1 MTLRGLFLPI
11 ALLSVTLGCQFERL
25 QQARV
30 AQEMK
35 ALEREMA
42 AGKPLAPLSVD
53 PSRLGPY
60 YPLLQHM
67 HAQATRLQTAS
78 QQVETLAKADGEAL
92 HPQRLVDAD
101 HRRKEH
107 ARLGALVGH
116 LETALDAEDELVGPK
131 GQAFVTALPVNAEF
145 KQGVAKGFQ
154 EKGKTLDLLIG
165 IMRQKR
171 AYYRQMEGIVTL
183 ADQGLDSVDA
193 GGKLRFRTHEQV
205 MAYLNAVTDLIKAE
219 RLLNE
224 DVARFQAQQQ
234 VGSGATG
241 SR

>member
-1 MTLRGLFLPI
+1 MTFKGLLPL
-11 ALLSVTLGCQFERL
+11 ALLSLALGCRFERL

-30 AQEMK
+30 AQEIK
-35 ALEREMA
+35 ALEREMTS
-42 AGKPLAPLSVD
+42 GKPLAPLTVD

-60 YPLLQHM
+60 FPLLQHM

-78 QQVETLAKADGEAL
+78 QQVEILGKADGESL
-92 HPQRLVDAD
+92 RPQRLVDAD

-107 ARLGALVGH
+107 ERLGALVHH

-131 GQAFVTALPVNAEF
+131 GQAFVTALPVDAEF
-145 KQGVAKGFQ
+145 KQGVANGYR

-171 AYYRQMEGIVTL
+171 EYYRQMEGIVTL
-183 ADQGLDSVDA
+183 ADQGLEGLEA

-205 MAYLNAVTDLIKAE
+205 MAYLNAVTELLKAE

-224 DVARFQAQQQ
+224 DVARFQAQRQ
-234 VGSGATG
+234 TG
-241 SR
+241 SAVAGS